1 MCVWAQLCRRTLRR
15 VFASSFLDV
24 STKFTK
30 KWNFDFLTSRMEGL
44 EEEQSFAECEAYVQ
58 RHGIQHILRDCIV
71 QLCVSRPENP
81 ISFLREYFQKLERVS
96 QTLCCSFY
104 VALHLD
110 FLLWN
115 LASHQACFLC
125 ILEKT
130 QSQCFGSKNSR
141 LFSKY
146 NSRLWGPIQNL
157 VV

>member
-115 LASHQACFLC
+115 LASHQACFYAFWKKLKANV
-125 ILEKT
+125 LAAKT
-130 QSQCFGSKNSR
+130 RGF
-141 LFSKY
+141 FSKY
-146 NSRLWGPIQNL
+146 NSSLCGPFQNL